1 MTSMLS
7 SRQRGA
13 VRLAWRF
20 IAPYRG
26 RVLGALLAL
35 LFTAAI
41 TLSMGQGIKLLVDQG
56 LATQSPA
63 ALRHSLLLFFV
74 LVLALAFGTYTRF
87 YLVSWIGERV
97 VADIRRR
104 VFDHLI
110 ELHPGFYESNRSSE
124 IQSRLTAD
132 TTLLQS
138 VIGSSLSMALR
149 NLIMLIGGSILLVVT
164 NPKLSGIVLLA
175 LPLVVAPILLF
186 GRRVRALSR
195 QSQDRVA
202 DVGSYVGEVLGQIK
216 TVQAYN
222 HQDEDKRRFGESA
235 EAAFDV
241 ARKRIAQRS
250 WLITVVIVLVL
261 GAVGVMLWV
270 GGMDV
275 IAGRISGGE
284 LAAFVFYSL
293 IVGSSF
299 GTLSEV
305 IGELQRAAGAAE
317 RIGELLRSRNAIVAP
332 ERPQP
337 LQRPVQGRIE
347 LQGVRFAYPSRA
359 DSYAIDGVDLQVAA
373 GETLALVGPSGA
385 GKSTLFDLLLRFFDP
400 QQGRI
405 LIDGVPIDQLD
416 PRELRACFALVS
428 QTPALFYGSIED
440 NIRYGR
446 LDASQAEVEA
456 AARAAH
462 AHEFI
467 QRLPQGYQTHLGEAG
482 LGLSGGQRQRL
493 AIARALL
500 ADAPILLL
508 DEATSALDAESEHLI
523 QQALPSLM
531 AGRTTLVI
539 AHRLAT
545 VKQADRIAV
554 IERGRLAAIG
564 RHWPACRADRQQRA
578 VCAPG
583 RAAVRQLALRLDG
596 GGGAGRGDDDR
607 RHGQPLPPEQLLAE
621 EDQATERGD
630 RRLQA
635 HQHAEGTRGHACQ
648 GDHFQAVRQRR

>member
-1 MTSMLS
+1 MLSILS
-7 SRQRGA
+7 SRQRNA
-13 VRLAWRF
+13 LRMAWRF

-26 RVLGALLAL
+26 RVFGALLAL
-35 LFTAAI
+35 MFTAAI

-63 ALRHSLLLFFV
+63 ALQQSIGLFFV
-74 LVLALAFGTYTRF
+74 LVLVLAIGTFTRF
-87 YLVSWIGERV
+87 YLVSWIGERF
-97 VADIRRR
+97 VADIRKR
-104 VFDHLI
+104 VFNHLI

-149 NLIMLIGGSILLVVT
+149 NLIMLIGGSVLLVVT
-164 NPKLSGIVLLA
+164 NAKLSGIVLMA
-175 LPLVVAPILLF
+175 LPLVVAPILIF

-222 HQDEDKRRFGESA
+222 HQNEDKRRFGLSA
-235 EAAFDV
+235 EAAFDT
-241 ARKRIAQRS
+241 ARQRIAQRA

-293 IVGSSF
+293 IVGSAF

-317 RIGELLRSRNAIVAP
+317 RIAELLQARNEITAP
-332 ERPQP
+332 TTDALHLTQ
-337 LQRPVQGRIE
+337 PVQGCIE
-347 LQGVRFAYPSRA
+347 LQGLRFAYPSRPGSFA
-359 DSYAIDGVDLQVAA
+359 VDGIDLQVAA

-405 LIDGVPIDQLD
+405 LIDGVPIQQLD
-416 PRELRACFALVS
+416 PRELRSSFALVS
-428 QTPALFYGSIED
+428 QNPALFFGSVED
-440 NIRYGR
+440 NIRYGKTTAT
-446 LDASQAEVEA
+446 LAEVEA
-456 AARAAH
+456 AAKAAH

-467 QRLPQGYQTHLGEAG
+467 MKLPEGYQTHLGDAG

-500 ADAPILLL
+500 VDAPILLL

-523 QQALPSLM
+523 QQALPRLM
-531 AGRTTLVI
+531 QGRTTLVI

-545 VKQADRIAV
+545 VKSANRIAV
-554 IERGRLAAIG
+554 IEHGKLAAIG
-564 RHWPACRADRQQRA
+564 THGELVNSSPLYARLAELQFSNEAE
-578 VCAPG
+578 
-583 RAAVRQLALRLDG
+583 AAV
-596 GGGAGRGDDDR
+596 
-607 RHGQPLPPEQLLAE
+607 
-621 EDQATERGD
+621 
-630 RRLQA
+630 
-635 HQHAEGTRGHACQ
+635 
-648 GDHFQAVRQRR
+648 

>member
-1 MTSMLS
+1 MISMLS

-13 VRLAWRF
+13 IRLAWCF
-20 IAPYRG
+20 VAPYRG

-35 LFTAAI
+35 MFTAAI

-63 ALRHSLLLFFV
+63 ALRQSLLLFFV

-149 NLIMLIGGSILLVVT
+149 NLIMLIGGSVLLVVT
-164 NPKLSGIVLLA
+164 NPKLSGIVLAA

-222 HQDEDKRRFGESA
+222 HQDEDKRRFGDSA

-241 ARKRIAQRS
+241 ARKRIAQRA

-317 RIGELLRSRNAIVAP
+317 RIGELLRAGNAIVAP
-332 ERPQP
+332 EQPQHLP
-337 LQRPVQGRIE
+337 QPVQGRIE
-347 LQGVRFAYPSRA
+347 LQAVRFAYPSRS
-359 DSYAIDGVDLQVAA
+359 DSYAIDGIDLQVAA

-400 QQGRI
+400 QGGRI

-416 PRELRACFALVS
+416 PRELRASFALVS
-428 QTPALFYGSIED
+428 QNPALFFGSVED

-446 LDASQAEVEA
+446 LDASPAEVEA

-531 AGRTTLVI
+531 TGRTTLVI

-554 IERGRLAAIG
+554 IEHGRLAAIG
-564 RHWPACRADRQQRA
+564 SHAE
-578 VCAPG
+578 
-583 RAAVRQLALRLDG
+583 LIESN
-596 GGGAGRGDDDR
+596 
-607 RHGQPLPPEQLLAE
+607 PLYARLAE
-621 EDQATERGD
+621 
-630 RRLQA
+630 LQF
-635 HQHAEGTRGHACQ
+635 GS
-648 GDHFQAVRQRR
+648 

>member
-1 MTSMLS
+1 MLSILS
-7 SRQRGA
+7 SRQRNA
-13 VRLAWRF
+13 LRMAWRF

-26 RVLGALLAL
+26 RVFGALLAL
-35 LFTAAI
+35 MFTAAI

-63 ALRHSLLLFFV
+63 ALQQSIGLFFV
-74 LVLALAFGTYTRF
+74 LVLALAIGTFTRF
-87 YLVSWIGERV
+87 YLVSWIGERF
-97 VADIRRR
+97 VADIRKR
-104 VFDHLI
+104 VFNHLI

-149 NLIMLIGGSILLVVT
+149 NLIMLVGGSVLLVVT
-164 NPKLSGIVLLA
+164 NAKLSGIVLMA
-175 LPLVVAPILLF
+175 LPLVVAPILIF

-222 HQDEDKRRFGESA
+222 HQNEDKRRFGLSA
-235 EAAFDV
+235 EAAFDT
-241 ARKRIAQRS
+241 ARQRIAQRA

-293 IVGSSF
+293 IVGSAF

-317 RIGELLRSRNAIVAP
+317 RIAELLQARNEITPPASAALHLT
-332 ERPQP
+332 QP
-337 LQRPVQGRIE
+337 VLGRIE
-347 LQGVRFAYPSRA
+347 LQGLRFAYPSRPGSFA
-359 DSYAIDGVDLQVAA
+359 VDGIDLQVAA

-405 LIDGVPIDQLD
+405 LIDGVPIQQLD
-416 PRELRACFALVS
+416 PRELRSSFALVS
-428 QTPALFYGSIED
+428 QNPALFFGSVED
-440 NIRYGR
+440 NIRYGKTT
-446 LDASQAEVEA
+446 ASLAEVEA
-456 AARAAH
+456 AAKAAH

-467 QRLPQGYQTHLGEAG
+467 MKLPDGYQTHLGDAG

-500 ADAPILLL
+500 VDAPILLL

-523 QQALPSLM
+523 QQALPPLM
-531 AGRTTLVI
+531 EGRTTLVI

-545 VKQADRIAV
+545 VKSADRIAV
-554 IERGRLAAIG
+554 IEHGKLAAIG
-564 RHWPACRADRQQRA
+564 THSELVSNSPLYARLAELQFSNEAE
-578 VCAPG
+578 
-583 RAAVRQLALRLDG
+583 AAV
-596 GGGAGRGDDDR
+596 
-607 RHGQPLPPEQLLAE
+607 
-621 EDQATERGD
+621 
-630 RRLQA
+630 
-635 HQHAEGTRGHACQ
+635 
-648 GDHFQAVRQRR
+648 

>member
-1 MTSMLS
+1 MLSILS
-7 SRQRGA
+7 SRQRNA
-13 VRLAWRF
+13 LRMAWRF

-26 RVLGALLAL
+26 RVFGALLAL
-35 LFTAAI
+35 MFTAAI

-63 ALRHSLLLFFV
+63 ALQHSIGLFFV
-74 LVLALAFGTYTRF
+74 LVLALAIGTFTRF
-87 YLVSWIGERV
+87 YLVSWIGERF
-97 VADIRRR
+97 VADIRKR
-104 VFDHLI
+104 VFNHLI

-149 NLIMLIGGSILLVVT
+149 NLIMLVGGSVLLVVT
-164 NPKLSGIVLLA
+164 NAKLSGIVLMA
-175 LPLVVAPILLF
+175 LPLVVAPILIF

-222 HQDEDKRRFGESA
+222 HQAEDKRRFGLSA
-235 EAAFDV
+235 EAAFDT
-241 ARKRIAQRS
+241 ARQRIAQRA

-293 IVGSSF
+293 IVGSAF

-317 RIGELLRSRNAIVAP
+317 RIAELLQARNEITPPASDALHL
-332 ERPQP
+332 PQP
-337 LQRPVQGRIE
+337 AQGRIE
-347 LQGVRFAYPSRA
+347 LQELRFAYPSRPGSFA
-359 DSYAIDGVDLQVAA
+359 VDGIDLQVAA

-405 LIDGVPIDQLD
+405 LIDGVPIQQLD
-416 PRELRACFALVS
+416 PRELRSSFALVS
-428 QTPALFYGSIED
+428 QNPALFFGSVED
-440 NIRYGR
+440 NIRYGKTT
-446 LDASQAEVEA
+446 ASLAEVEA
-456 AARAAH
+456 AAKAAH

-467 QRLPQGYQTHLGEAG
+467 MKLPDGYQTHLGDAG

-500 ADAPILLL
+500 VDAPILLL

-523 QQALPSLM
+523 QQALPPLM
-531 AGRTTLVI
+531 EGRTTLVI

-545 VKQADRIAV
+545 VKSADRIAV
-554 IERGRLAAIG
+554 IEHGKLAAIG
-564 RHWPACRADRQQRA
+564 THSEL
-578 VCAPG
+578 VNSS
-583 RAAVRQLALRLDG
+583 
-596 GGGAGRGDDDR
+596 
-607 RHGQPLPPEQLLAE
+607 PLYARLAE
-621 EDQATERGD
+621 
-630 RRLQA
+630 LQFSNE
-635 HQHAEGTRGHACQ
+635 AEVVG
-648 GDHFQAVRQRR
+648 

>member
-1 MTSMLS
+1 MLSILS
-7 SRQRGA
+7 SRQRNA
-13 VRLAWRF
+13 LRMAWRF

-26 RVLGALLAL
+26 RVFGALLAL
-35 LFTAAI
+35 MFTAAI

-63 ALRHSLLLFFV
+63 ALQQSIGLFFV
-74 LVLALAFGTYTRF
+74 LVLALAVGTFTRF
-87 YLVSWIGERV
+87 YLVSWIGERF
-97 VADIRRR
+97 VADIRKR
-104 VFDHLI
+104 VFNHLI

-149 NLIMLIGGSILLVVT
+149 NVIMLIGGSVLLVVT

-175 LPLVVAPILLF
+175 LPLVVAPILIF

-222 HQDEDKRRFGESA
+222 HQTEDKRRFGLSA

-241 ARKRIAQRS
+241 ARKRIAQRA

-293 IVGSSF
+293 IVGGSF

-317 RIGELLRSRNAIVAP
+317 RIAELLQARNEITSPAAP
-332 ERPQP
+332 LTLAQP
-337 LQRPVQGRIE
+337 LQGRIE
-347 LQGVRFAYPSRA
+347 LQGLRFAYPSRPGSFA
-359 DSYAIDGVDLQVAA
+359 VDGIDLQVAA

-400 QQGRI
+400 QAGSI
-405 LIDGVPIDQLD
+405 LIDGVPIQQLD
-416 PRELRACFALVS
+416 PRELRSSFALVS
-428 QTPALFYGSIED
+428 QNPALFFGSVED
-440 NIRYGR
+440 NIRYGKTS
-446 LDASQAEVEA
+446 ASLAEVEA
-456 AARAAH
+456 AAKAAH

-467 QRLPQGYQTHLGEAG
+467 MKLPDGYQTHLGDAG

-500 ADAPILLL
+500 VDAPILLL

-523 QQALPSLM
+523 QQALPRLM
-531 AGRTTLVI
+531 QGRTTLVI

-545 VKQADRIAV
+545 VKSADRIAV
-554 IERGRLAAIG
+554 IEQGRLAAIG
-564 RHWPACRADRQQRA
+564 SHSEL
-578 VCAPG
+578 VSSS
-583 RAAVRQLALRLDG
+583 
-596 GGGAGRGDDDR
+596 
-607 RHGQPLPPEQLLAE
+607 PLYARLAE
-621 EDQATERGD
+621 
-630 RRLQA
+630 LQFS
-635 HQHAEGTRGHACQ
+635 HEAE
-648 GDHFQAVRQRR
+648 AVN

>member
-1 MTSMLS
+1 MPSILS
-7 SRQRGA
+7 SRQRTA
-13 VRLAWRF
+13 LRMAWRF

-35 LFTAAI
+35 MFTAAI

-63 ALRHSLLLFFV
+63 ALQHSIGLFFV
-74 LVLALAFGTYTRF
+74 LVLALAIGTFTRF
-87 YLVSWIGERV
+87 YLVSWIGERF
-97 VADIRRR
+97 VADIRKR
-104 VFDHLI
+104 VFNHLI

-149 NLIMLIGGSILLVVT
+149 NLIMLIGGSVLLVVT
-164 NPKLSGIVLLA
+164 NAKLSGIVLMA
-175 LPLVVAPILLF
+175 LPLVVAPILIF

-222 HQDEDKRRFGESA
+222 HQAEDKRRFGLSA
-235 EAAFDV
+235 EAAFDT
-241 ARKRIAQRS
+241 ARKRIAQRA

-293 IVGSSF
+293 IVGSAF

-317 RIGELLRSRNAIVAP
+317 RIAELLQARNEITPPAVDGVQLA
-332 ERPQP
+332 Q
-337 LQRPVQGRIE
+337 PVQGRIE
-347 LQGVRFAYPSRA
+347 LQGLRFAYPSRP
-359 DSYAIDGVDLQVAA
+359 DSFAIDGIDLDVAP

-400 QQGRI
+400 QEGRI
-405 LIDGVPIDQLD
+405 LIDGQPIKQLD
-416 PRELRACFALVS
+416 PADLRRSFALVS
-428 QTPALFYGSIED
+428 QNPALFFGSVED

-446 LDASQAEVEA
+446 TDATLAEVQA
-456 AARAAH
+456 AAKAAH
-462 AHEFI
+462 AHGFI
-467 QRLPQGYQTHLGEAG
+467 MKLPDGYQTHLGDAG

-500 ADAPILLL
+500 VDAPILLL
-508 DEATSALDAESEHLI
+508 DEATSALDAESEYLI
-523 QQALPSLM
+523 QQALPLLM
-531 AGRTTLVI
+531 QGRTTLVI

-545 VKQADRIAV
+545 VKSADRIAV
-554 IERGRLAAIG
+554 IEHGKLAAIG
-564 RHWPACRADRQQRA
+564 SHNEL
-578 VCAPG
+578 VISN
-583 RAAVRQLALRLDG
+583 
-596 GGGAGRGDDDR
+596 
-607 RHGQPLPPEQLLAE
+607 PLYARLAE
-621 EDQATERGD
+621 
-630 RRLQA
+630 LQFS
-635 HQHAEGTRGHACQ
+635 HEAEA
-648 GDHFQAVRQRR
+648 